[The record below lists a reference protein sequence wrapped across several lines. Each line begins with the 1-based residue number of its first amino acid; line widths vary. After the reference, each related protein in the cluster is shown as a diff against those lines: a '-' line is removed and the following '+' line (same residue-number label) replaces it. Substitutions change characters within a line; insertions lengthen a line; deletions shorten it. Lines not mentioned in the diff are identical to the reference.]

1 MSKRTYWIQR
11 IEDALQKKSLVWL
24 SGVRRAGK
32 TTLAKSLQNVDY
44 FDCELPR
51 VRELLSD
58 PEGFWRSQSGLK
70 TIVLDEIQR
79 LSDPAEILK
88 IGTDHFPSLKIVAT
102 GSSTLSAKRK
112 FRDTLTGRKV
122 EIWLTPILVSELNE
136 FAETNDLLNLQKR
149 ALHGGL
155 PPMFLAHKLSD
166 YDYLEWMDSYWAKD
180 IQELFVVDKKT
191 AFTTFVQLILRQSGE
206 LFQATSFA
214 GPCEVSRQTI
224 LNYLEILETTLIAH
238 AVRPYTSGTA
248 AELKSQPK
256 VYAFDSGFVGWARG
270 WDSINSE
277 NKGPLLEHLVL
288 CELEAHFSRNSIFYW
303 RNKAKNEVD
312 FIIKPGR
319 GPVVHAI
326 ECKSQASKFE
336 SNGVKAFRKLF
347 CEGKNILVTFDATQR
362 EERYIDAVSVIV
374 LPIHLLAIELGGKF

>member
-1 MSKRTYWIQR
+1 M
-11 IEDALQKKSLVWL
+11 
-24 SGVRRAGK
+24 
-32 TTLAKSLQNVDY
+32 
-44 FDCELPR
+44 
-51 VRELLSD
+51 RELLSD

-166 YDYLEWMDSYWAKD
+166 YDYLEWMDSYWEKD

-206 LFQATSFA
+206 LFQATSF
-214 GPCEVSRQTI
+214 
-224 LNYLEILETTLIAH
+224 
-238 AVRPYTSGTA
+238 
-248 AELKSQPK
+248 
-256 VYAFDSGFVGWARG
+256 D
-270 WDSINSE
+270 
-277 NKGPLLEHLVL
+277 
-288 CELEAHFSRNSIFYW
+288 
-303 RNKAKNEVD
+303 
-312 FIIKPGR
+312 
-319 GPVVHAI
+319 
-326 ECKSQASKFE
+326 
-336 SNGVKAFRKLF
+336 VK
-347 CEGKNILVTFDATQR
+347 EDG
-362 EERYIDAVSVIV
+362 IV
-374 LPIHLLAIELGGKF
+374 LIVKIKDHSLST